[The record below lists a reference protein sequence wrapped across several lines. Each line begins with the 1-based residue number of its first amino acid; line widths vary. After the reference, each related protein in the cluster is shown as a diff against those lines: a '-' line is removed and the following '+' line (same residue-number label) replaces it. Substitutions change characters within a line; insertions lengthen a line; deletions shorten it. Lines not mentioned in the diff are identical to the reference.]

1 MQTTP
6 EPLPDH
12 RRAKE
17 EITNL
22 CISPNQNISAMKG
35 IVLAG
40 GSGTRLYP
48 ITKGISKQLIPI
60 FDKPMVYY
68 PISVLMLAGIREI
81 LIISTPQD
89 LPGFRRLLG
98 DGSDFGVHFEYAEQ
112 PSPDG
117 LAQAFLIGEEF
128 IGNDSVCLV
137 LGDNIFHG
145 SNFGHIL
152 REAVRTA
159 EEEGKATVFGYR
171 VNDPERYGVV
181 EFDATGQ
188 AVSIEEKPLVP
199 KSNYAVVGLYFYPNK
214 VVDVAKTIRPSA
226 RGELEITTVNQRFLN
241 DRELMVQTLG
251 IGFAWLD
258 TGTHDSL
265 SEASTFIEVIEKRTG
280 LKIACLEGIALK
292 NGWITPEK
300 LREMA
305 RPMEKNQ
312 YGQYLL
318 KLANA
323 SNVDNE

>member
-1 MQTTP
+1 
-6 EPLPDH
+6 
-12 RRAKE
+12 
-17 EITNL
+17 
-22 CISPNQNISAMKG
+22 MKG

-98 DGSDFGVHFEYAEQ
+98 DGSDYGVHFEYAEQ

-117 LAQAFLIGEEF
+117 LAQAFIIGEKF
-128 IGNDSVCLV
+128 IGDDSVCLV

-145 SNFGHIL
+145 SNFRHIL
-152 REAVRTA
+152 RAAVKTA
-159 EEEGKATVFGYR
+159 EEDAKATVFGYR

-181 EFDATGQ
+181 EFDAEGRCM
-188 AVSIEEKPLVP
+188 SIEEKPAQP

-214 VVDVAKTIRPSA
+214 VVQVAKNIKPSA
-226 RGELEITTVNQRFLN
+226 RGELEITTVNQQFLA
-241 DRELMVQTLG
+241 DAELMVQTLG

-280 LKIACLEGIALK
+280 LKVGCLEGIALQQ
-292 NGWITPEK
+292 GWITPEQV
-300 LREMA
+300 RQTAQPMA
-305 RPMEKNQ
+305 KNQ

-318 KLANA
+318 KLA
-323 SNVDNE
+323 EGK